1 MVMSYEEFCES
12 KLGEK
17 ALDIIYNTIYDLNVP
32 NNVYNKL
39 VDVIADYAYEILEDK
54 YEDYISEYQD
64 RAYDEY
70 KDSKYEM

>member
-1 MVMSYEEFCES
+1 MSYEEFCES

-17 ALDIIYNTIYDLNVP
+17 ALDTIYNTIFDLNVP
-32 NNVYNKL
+32 NKVYNRL
-39 VDVIADYAYEILEDK
+39 VDVISDYSYEILEDK
-54 YEDYISEYQD
+54 YEEYISEYQD